1 MEDFLKLVTD
11 VGFPIAGAIVC
22 GGFVFIILKF
32 ILSEITGAVKGL
44 GGMIKSLENRVQTM
58 NNDIVKI
65 DTLVS
70 YAFNKHPN
78 LDRLAAN
85 EGKED
90 FVYYTWNWVVKEIK
104 PVLDE
109 STATLIGLIDRI
121 RMLDNDMIRLNT
133 KIQMILQEKEQK
145 EEQEIKE
152 NRKRNRHILDTK
164 L

>member
-1 MEDFLKLVTD
+1 MNTETLVKAINDF
-11 VGFPIAGAIVC
+11 GFPIIAA
-22 GGFVFIILKF
+22 F
-32 ILSEITGAVKGL
+32 GL
-44 GGMIKSLENRVQTM
+44 G
-58 NNDIVKI
+58 
-65 DTLVS
+65 
-70 YAFNKHPN
+70 Y
-78 LDRLAAN
+78 
-85 EGKED
+85 

-109 STATLIGLIDRI
+109 STPTLIGLIDRI

>member
-1 MEDFLKLVTD
+1 MNDEIVQAINDF
-11 VGFPIAGAIVC
+11 GFPVIAA
-22 GGFVFIILKF
+22 F
-32 ILSEITGAVKGL
+32 GL
-44 GGMIKSLENRVQTM
+44 G
-58 NNDIVKI
+58 
-65 DTLVS
+65 
-70 YAFNKHPN
+70 Y
-78 LDRLAAN
+78 
-85 EGKED
+85 

-109 STATLIGLIDRI
+109 STETLIGLIDRI

-145 EEQEIKE
+145 EEEERKE